1 MLIDGCTSES
11 FGKERRE
18 VANLIFR
25 EGRDRLRLSGKKV
38 LEQPLILFH
47 ENALEDSSDRVL
59 GDLDRMRGQER
70 TVWYS
75 FEIHGS
81 LRGFVQHE
89 IEFRIRRAAFER
101 QQGAEKNHAK
111 AGEGKWTCH
120 ERSAPSHRIINVA
133 QVSTD
138 GMEP

>member
-1 MLIDGCTSES
+1 LLIDGCTSES
-11 FGKERRE
+11 FGKERCE

-47 ENALEDSSDRVL
+47 ENALEYSSDCVL
-59 GDLDRMRGQER
+59 VDSDRMGSQER

-75 FEIHGS
+75 FEVHGA

-89 IEFRIRRAAFER
+89 IEVGIRRAASEG

-111 AGEGKWTCH
+111 TGEGK
-120 ERSAPSHRIINVA
+120 
-133 QVSTD
+133 
-138 GMEP
+138 

>member
-18 VANLIFR
+18 VADLIFR
-25 EGRDRLRLSGKKV
+25 EGRDCLRLSGKKV

-47 ENALEDSSDRVL
+47 ENSLEYSSDRVL
-59 GDLDRMRGQER
+59 VDSDRMRSLER

-75 FEIHGS
+75 FEIHGP

-89 IEFRIRRAAFER
+89 IEFGIRRAAPEG

-111 AGEGKWTCH
+111 TGEGKWTCH
-120 ERSAPSHRIINVA
+120 ERFIPSAQEGQRSIVL
-133 QVSTD
+133 
-138 GMEP
+138 G